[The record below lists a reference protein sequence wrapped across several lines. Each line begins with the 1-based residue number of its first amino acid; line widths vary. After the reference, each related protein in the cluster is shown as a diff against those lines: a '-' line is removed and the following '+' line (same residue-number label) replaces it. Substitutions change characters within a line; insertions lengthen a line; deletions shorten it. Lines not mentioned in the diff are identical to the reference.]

1 MTTRAGRHFLQIP
14 GPTNVP
20 DRILRAI
27 ERPTIDHRGPEFGRL
42 GERVLSG
49 LREVFR
55 TRDNVLIFPSSG
67 TGAWEA
73 ALVNTLSP
81 GDAVL
86 MCETGHFST
95 LWTEM
100 ARRLGLEVEVLE
112 GDWRSGADPA
122 RIEARLADD
131 RDRVI
136 KAVAVVHNE
145 TSTGVASRIGAVR
158 AALDSA
164 GHPALLLVDTISSL
178 ASIDYRHDEWGVDVT
193 IGGSQKGL
201 MLPPGLGFNAV
212 SDKALAASKSAG
224 MARSYWDWESMLGA
238 NRTGFF
244 PYTPATNLLYGL
256 AEAIDMLR
264 EEGLE
269 NVFRRHDR
277 HAEATRRAVRAW
289 GLEVWCLRPEEHS
302 SSLTAVRVP
311 EGHSADAL
319 RRTILETFD
328 MSLGNGLGRLADSVF
343 RIGHLGAFND
353 LMLAGDALRHRD
365 GAPSRRPAAPAR
377 RGERGPRVPRRS
389 GVRRCRR
396 PDRQIC
402 RTRAG
407 GAGRRRGSPGVTVR
421 SIHGMTSLRHQP
433 IPDVAALRERGIART
448 MG

>member
-1 MTTRAGRHFLQIP
+1 MSTPAGRHFLQIP

-20 DRILRAI
+20 DRILRVI

-42 GERVLSG
+42 GKRVLAG
-49 LREVFR
+49 LRDIFR
-55 TRDNVLIFPSSG
+55 TRSSVLVFPSSG

-81 GDAVL
+81 GDRVL

-95 LWTEM
+95 LWLEM
-100 ARRLGLEVEVLE
+100 ARRLGLAVEVLE
-112 GDWRSGADPA
+112 GDWRTGADPA
-122 RIEARLADD
+122 RIEARLAED
-131 RDRVI
+131 RGHVI

-145 TSTGVASRIGAVR
+145 TSTGVTSRIGAVR
-158 AALDSA
+158 AALDAA

-193 IGGSQKGL
+193 VGGSQKGL

-212 SDKALAASKSAG
+212 SDKALAASRSAG
-224 MARSYWDWESMLGA
+224 MARSYWDWASMLGP
-238 NRTGFF
+238 NETGFF
-244 PYTPATNLLYGL
+244 PYTPATNLLFGL
-256 AEAIDMLR
+256 AEAIDMLL

-289 GLEVWCLRPEEHS
+289 GLEVWCRRPEEYS

-343 RIGHLGAFND
+343 RIGHLGDFND
-353 LMLAGDALRHRD
+353 LMLAGTLSGIEMGLELAGVPHRRGGVAAAL
-365 GAPSRRPAAPAR
+365 ASLTEAASRGVAAPA
-377 RGERGPRVPRRS
+377 GRS
-389 GVRRCRR
+389 DGYA
-396 PDRQIC
+396 PEMS
-402 RTRAG
+402 AG
-407 GAGRRRGSPGVTVR
+407 
-421 SIHGMTSLRHQP
+421 
-433 IPDVAALRERGIART
+433 VAALRA
-448 MG
+448 